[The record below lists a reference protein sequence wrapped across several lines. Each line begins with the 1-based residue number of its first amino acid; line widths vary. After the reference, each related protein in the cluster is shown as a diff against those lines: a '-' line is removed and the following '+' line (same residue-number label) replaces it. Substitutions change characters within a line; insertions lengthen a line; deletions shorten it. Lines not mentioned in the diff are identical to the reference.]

1 MTPDS
6 EPVPDSRFVT
16 VDGVEL
22 HYTEWGDPDAPPV
35 VCAHGL
41 SRNSRDFD
49 AFCRLLADD
58 YRLLCPDMPGR
69 GRSEWIPAD
78 GDPDDWYTAARMA
91 GLCEGFCDELGLGGV
106 RWVGTSMGGTLG
118 MALAAGSMRDR
129 IERLVLNDVGPAP
142 GEDEAAD
149 EGIDRIVDYLT
160 DPPAFDRLSELE
172 AHYRDVYDTFSELT
186 DREWRD
192 LTVHSARRRDDGR
205 WTPNY
210 DPRVVAPL
218 LTAEPAM
225 DPWEM
230 WEAIEAPTFVLRGVD
245 SDILAERTFEEMR
258 ERREVES
265 KVVDCG
271 HAPMLN
277 VPEQVDPVRTFLE

>member
-16 VDGVEL
+16 VDGVEI
-22 HYTEWGDPDAPPV
+22 HYAEWGDPDAPPV
-35 VCAHGL
+35 VCVHGL

-49 AFCRLLADD
+49 AFCRRLADD

-69 GRSEWIPAD
+69 GRTEWMSAD
-78 GDPDDWYTAARMA
+78 ADPDDWYTAARMA
-91 GLCEGFCDELGLGGV
+91 GLCERFCDELGLGSV

-160 DPPAFDRLSELE
+160 DPPAFERLSELE
-172 AHYRDVYDTFSELT
+172 AYYRDVYDTFSELT

-210 DPRVVAPL
+210 DPRVVEPL

-225 DPWEM
+225 DPWAM
-230 WEAIEAPTFVLRGVD
+230 WETIEAPTFVLRGVD

-258 ERREVES
+258 ERRDIES

-277 VPEQVDPVRTFLE
+277 VPDQVDPVRTFLE